1 MISAILR
8 LVVAVLLA
16 LFVLP
21 LIFNLVL
28 QVASERWQRWPEDP
42 LPVAIG
48 LVVGLALIFWRR
60 PSGLLHTFLHE
71 LAHACA
77 CWLLFVRV
85 HGFQV
90 TRRKGGEVEHDAC
103 DPIRHTLILI
113 APYTVPMVLLPLA
126 IAQECLAPGLARQIL
141 SGLVAWA
148 FFSHLHGLWL
158 NVSGNC
164 LGTEADLYKVGRP
177 LSFVAIL
184 GALALTFAS
193 TVWILWDSPLR
204 QWWSQRTFLTSS
216 VPASRDP
223 APSANQSPR
232 RDSAPLELA
241 PGWPPR

>member
-1 MISAILR
+1 MIGTVLR
-8 LVVAVLLA
+8 LVVALVLA

-21 LIFNLVL
+21 LVFDLVL
-28 QVASERWQRWPEDP
+28 LVLRERWHRWPEDA
-42 LPVAIG
+42 LPAALG
-48 LVVGLALIFWRR
+48 AALGLALMLWRR
-60 PSGLLHTFLHE
+60 PSMLLHTFLHE

-103 DPIRHTLILI
+103 DPVRHTLILI

-126 IAQECLAPGLARQIL
+126 IAQECVAPGVARQIL

-158 NVSGNC
+158 NISGNC
-164 LGTEADLYKVGRP
+164 LGEESDLYKVGRP

-184 GALALTFAS
+184 GALALTLAG
-193 TVWILWDSPLR
+193 TVWTLWDSPLR
-204 QWWSQRTFLTSS
+204 QWWDRRPVLGSRVASPDQRQ
-216 VPASRDP
+216 PAQP
-223 APSANQSPR
+223 PR
-232 RDSAPLELA
+232 QDQPPLELA